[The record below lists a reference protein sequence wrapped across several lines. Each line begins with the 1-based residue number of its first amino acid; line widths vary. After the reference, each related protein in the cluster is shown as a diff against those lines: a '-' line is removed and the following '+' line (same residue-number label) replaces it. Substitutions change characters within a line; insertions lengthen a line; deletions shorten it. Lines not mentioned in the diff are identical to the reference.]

1 MNNDSSCCTCA
12 IDVRFDIHPTPAC
25 TTQWS
30 SGTDLLREHNGVI
43 KLNKMQNPLKYKISL
58 HKSSDLP
65 VSGLVSNLMENPS
78 FFMEEVKCRPGQ
90 YDEDI
95 PSP

>member
-1 MNNDSSCCTCA
+1 MIRLVA
-12 IDVRFDIHPTPAC
+12 HLHLMFVLIHIHPTPAC